1 MSAILNLQQW
11 LRLPSLHMSHV
22 SRLIPL
28 SLSLLHTQPYNN
40 LVISLCQSQADTISS
55 LFTLINLTMPCQSC
69 LHPCACACSAFINLS
84 IGSTAHYATLSLG
97 LCRCSSISVARC
109 GIGASLHCFMA
120 CFMPDYMLKAQVPLP
135 RNEHAKERGRGRGRG
150 GRHTKCHLNFN

>member
-1 MSAILNLQQW
+1 MAASPLFTYVTCF
-11 LRLPSLHMSHV
+11 PTYSSLS
-22 SRLIPL
+22 
-28 SLSLLHTQPYNN
+28 SLLHTQPYNN

-84 IGSTAHYATLSLG
+84 IGSTAHYATLSLP
-97 LCRCSSISVARC
+97 LCCCSSISVARC